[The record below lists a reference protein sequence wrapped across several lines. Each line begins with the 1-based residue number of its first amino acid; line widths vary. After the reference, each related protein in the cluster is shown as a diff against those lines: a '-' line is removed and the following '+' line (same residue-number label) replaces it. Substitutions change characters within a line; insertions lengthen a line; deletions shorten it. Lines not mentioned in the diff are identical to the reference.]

1 LRGLA
6 DLRRQYETLAGP
18 ANGQSGLTQKESH
31 WLNSR
36 PQIPKTRTV
45 SPTCSGP
52 QATYWRLG
60 LNATATN
67 ISARWACNV
76 MRLNAQARLKLLT
89 HAVTGFMKARGGKVR
104 LHGLRHSHASHMLA
118 ANVHPKIVQER
129 FGHSSVATTMD
140 IYSHLMPNMQEDAA
154 AKVDAAL
161 QAAIKAREAKGA
173 KGS

>member
-1 LRGLA
+1 
-6 DLRRQYETLAGP
+6 
-18 ANGQSGLTQKESH
+18 
-31 WLNSR
+31 
-36 PQIPKTRTV
+36 
-45 SPTCSGP
+45 
-52 QATYWRLG
+52 
-60 LNATATN
+60 
-67 ISARWACNV
+67 

-89 HAVTGFMKARGGKVR
+89 HAATGFMKARGGKVR